1 MDEMRASDNERE
13 AAAEQLREHATAGR
27 LGVEE
32 LEERLQ
38 VALTATTRG
47 ALDAVLADLPA
58 RTQRP
63 RRTFPVPGN
72 VAVAAAAGTGLVG
85 VAVAG
90 EPWVLWFLFAWP
102 CFFKGRHNPYRRL
115 GAR

>member
-1 MDEMRASDNERE
+1 MDDIRASDSERD
-13 AAAEQLREHATAGR
+13 AVAEQLREHAAAGR
-27 LGVEE
+27 LGMEE
-32 LEERLQ
+32 LEQRLDE
-38 VALTATTRG
+38 ALGATTRG
-47 ALDAVLADLPA
+47 DLDAVLADLPA
-58 RTQRP
+58 RTPRP

-72 VAVAAAAGTGLVG
+72 VALAGAAGAGLVG

-102 CFFKGRHNPYRRL
+102 CFFKGRHHPYRRL